1 MTSADIKI
9 QNREFR
15 RLVYTMILGS
25 RTFYSTSLPRF
36 KHTMTFTFRKEII
49 NFEIIQFEKNKQTI
63 VKFRNGNYTLSNI

>member
-15 RLVYTMILGS
+15 RLLYTMILGS

-49 NFEIIQFEKNKQTI
+49 NFEII
-63 VKFRNGNYTLSNI
+63 